1 MPVKA
6 AGRGERL
13 VAGAFGETFEQGL
26 PRAVFQPGVV
36 EAGEELALQRFRVE
50 TVRLGGGLDG
60 SHRNRAGSSV
70 PIQVKRDIAEAD
82 ARVEVEFAGERQV
95 IPAVETDRRMGF
107 VVDGRQPLR
116 QQGVAGLAKGTV
128 PDAGVGGIRKA
139 GERVVADGDRQFG
152 GMQRRKQHVVVR
164 PEDDFIRDFGIPQG
178 GQDGAVDVHL
188 FAGTVVRGGDMPDS
202 LESGGTFL
210 RGDPDFPEAGQ
221 VPLDGAQR
229 ELQFEVAVSR
239 AVRPQR
245 DQDVDRLVGA
255 AAALPGI
262 FPHRFVRIPGVDAV
276 LLAEIECLGD
286 PFEQPD
292 GRVRDFGIKPRRGGF
307 EPQCA
312 DQPREFRIDSADLL
326 LRFVQGC
333 R

>member
-1 MPVKA
+1 
-6 AGRGERL
+6 
-13 VAGAFGETFEQGL
+13 
-26 PRAVFQPGVV
+26 
-36 EAGEELALQRFRVE
+36 
-50 TVRLGGGLDG
+50 
-60 SHRNRAGSSV
+60 
-70 PIQVKRDIAEAD
+70 
-82 ARVEVEFAGERQV
+82 
-95 IPAVETDRRMGF
+95 MGF

-326 LRFVQGC
+326 LRFVQVADEVETVFRRVVAVADFAGDD
-333 R
+333 RRRGQMLDAALDAVVPVDQHSSPI